1 MANENSSVDYN
12 DPLEG
17 LDLGLLSID
26 EKGNK
31 TSSKDILSESTR
43 TQFEVRS
50 GEEEP
55 EAELENNIEKNISQ
69 RDGEEIDEK
78 EEVSFSNDKPT
89 ITVRDTE
96 DETSDNSESFSSDE
110 VDIWKNFA
118 EAGIIDLEEDDD
130 TSEKDLQWFADKA
143 KEKINNNVT
152 SAVEDYKESLPDE
165 IKYLLENHEK
175 GVNVFDLLK
184 ADKKV
189 IEYDSLTS
197 EQISENESLQK
208 KLLSEF
214 YHLQGESPEDIHDM
228 IEDIE
233 VAGLLEKQANRAA
246 KKLSQVQKQERNR
259 LIEEQKK
266 QEAERKNHYDSAIT
280 SLKNSIYEK
289 EEIIPGIKLSEKQ
302 KKEVY
307 NGITKFDREGKN
319 EVMKF
324 REKNPEF
331 DLVVAYLAT
340 VMSKEDKI
348 NWDMLT
354 TVAETKATKNL
365 KAKAKSADLSSSS
378 TKRKTLKGIDI
389 SIMKNAIKL

>member
-1 MANENSSVDYN
+1 MADENSSVDYN

-50 GEEEP
+50 GEEP
-55 EAELENNIEKNISQ
+55 EAELENNLEQNNSNESTEEKPV
-69 RDGEEIDEK
+69 E
-78 EEVSFSNDKPT
+78 EEVTFSNDKPT
-89 ITVRDTE
+89 ITVRD
-96 DETSDNSESFSSDE
+96 SEEESNNTDSFSSED

-130 TSEKDLQWFADKA
+130 TSDKDLQWFADKA

-152 SAVEDYKESLPDE
+152 SAVDDYKESLPDE

-214 YHLQGESPEDIHDM
+214 YHLQGESPEDIVDM

-246 KKLSQVQKQERNR
+246 KKLSQVQQQERSR
-259 LIEEQKK
+259 LIESQKQ
-266 QEAERKNHYDSAIT
+266 QETERKNHYDSAIA

-307 NGITKFDREGKN
+307 QGITKFDREGKN

-365 KAKAKSADLSSSS
+365 KAKAKNADLSSSS